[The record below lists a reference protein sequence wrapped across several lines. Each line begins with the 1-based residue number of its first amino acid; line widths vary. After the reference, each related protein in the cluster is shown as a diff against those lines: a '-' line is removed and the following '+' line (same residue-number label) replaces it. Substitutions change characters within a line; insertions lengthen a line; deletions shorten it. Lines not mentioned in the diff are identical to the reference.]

1 MLDPNQPVFD
11 VRTLESVTE
20 EAFSRQEVVAA
31 LLGVFAGLA
40 LLLAAVGIYGVVASA
55 VSARTR
61 EMGIRSAL
69 GARRPDL
76 VRLVVS
82 EALRPVLAGIG
93 IGLAGAVA
101 MNRVLSGLLAGLQ
114 TWDSV
119 AAAVVCVGL
128 IAVATG
134 AAYVPALWAA
144 KVAPVFALRC
154 E

>member
-1 MLDPNQPVFD
+1 M
-11 VRTLESVTE
+11 ESITG
-20 EAFSRQEVVAA
+20 EAFSRQQVVAA

-61 EMGIRSAL
+61 EMGIRAAL
-69 GARRPDL
+69 GASRQNL
-76 VRLVVS
+76 VRLVVG

-101 MNRVLSGLLAGLQ
+101 VNRVLSGLLAGLE
-114 TWDSV
+114 TWDFS
-119 AAAVVCVGL
+119 AAAVVCLGL
-128 IAVATG
+128 IAVAAG
-134 AAYVPALWAA
+134 AAYVPAFWAA
-144 KVAPVFALRC
+144 KVDPVLALRC